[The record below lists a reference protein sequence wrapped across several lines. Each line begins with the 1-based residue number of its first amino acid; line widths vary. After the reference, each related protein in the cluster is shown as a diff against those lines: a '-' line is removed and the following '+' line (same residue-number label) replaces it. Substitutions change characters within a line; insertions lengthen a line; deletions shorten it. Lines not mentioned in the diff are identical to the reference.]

1 MNTTHPPGD
10 APAKQAPGQQ
20 QQPGKPGQ
28 DDNQPGRVPSEVP
41 GKPNQPG
48 QPGEPGQPGQPG
60 DPRQPHNPDQ
70 PRRPGDPGRPDVNA
84 LH

>member
-10 APAKQAPGQQ
+10 APASKPRSAAAA
-20 QQPGKPGQ
+20 GKPGQ
-28 DDNQPGRVPSEVP
+28 DDNQPGRVPPEVP

-70 PRRPGDPGRPDVNA
+70 PAGRRSGQADVNA

>member
-1 MNTTHPPGD
+1 MNTTHSPGD
-10 APAKQAPGQQ
+10 APAKQAPGQ

-41 GKPNQPG
+41 GKPNQP
-48 QPGEPGQPGQPG
+48 
-60 DPRQPHNPDQ
+60 DQ

>member
-28 DDNQPGRVPSEVP
+28 DDNQPGRVPPEVP
-41 GKPNQPG
+41 GKPNQRGSPASLASRGNREIPG
-48 QPGEPGQPGQPG
+48 NRTTGPAPPV
-60 DPRQPHNPDQ
+60 
-70 PRRPGDPGRPDVNA
+70 GDPGRPDVNA

>member
-10 APAKQAPGQQ
+10 APASKLPVSSSSQA
-20 QQPGKPGQ
+20 
-28 DDNQPGRVPSEVP
+28 NPGRTTINRAACRRKCPASP
-41 GKPNQPG
+41 TRRGSPASLASRGK
-48 QPGEPGQPGQPG
+48 PG